1 MTTLLVFLSGAV
13 TLGFALIALFFLRF
27 WRDSREG
34 LFLHFSIA
42 FVLLAAGQGILTLAD
57 IPEESRSWV
66 FLLRLA
72 AFTLILVAVIR
83 KNIATRH

>member
-1 MTTLLVFLSGAV
+1 MTTLLNFLAGAV

-27 WRDSREG
+27 WRDSRDG
-34 LFLHFSIA
+34 LFLNFAIA
-42 FVLLAAGQGILTLAD
+42 FVLLAAGQAILTLAD
-57 IPEESRSWV
+57 IPIEERSWV
-66 FLLRLA
+66 YLLRLA